1 MGATENGVFTLAREA
16 GIELDAGTAFPW
28 LSNRGHLN
36 PILAGVAPETT
47 LGILSTIHQRLGGD
61 EGLLAGKRAG
71 SSPRP
76 DFVLA
81 SANMIVEL
89 DEIQHFTSDRLA
101 TLELYP
107 RNVQL
112 AFDIGEYRALIGQWS
127 EVADRYRAAKPSAD
141 FPQAGGRRAQRAY
154 FDAVRDLVAP
164 SFGRRV
170 LRVPAPECEAAI
182 AAARLTARLPHA
194 SRSMSWPTDHEDCSY
209 TPRCYAWR
217 YEPT

>member
-36 PILAGVAPETT
+36 PILAGVVPETT

-61 EGLLAGKRAG
+61 ESLLAGKRAG

-81 SANMIVEL
+81 SATLIVEV
-89 DEIQHFTSDRLA
+89 DEIQHFTSDRLT

-107 RNVQL
+107 RNAEL
-112 AFDIGEYRALIGQWS
+112 SFEIAEYRALIRRWS
-127 EVADRYRAAKPSAD
+127 SVADSYRAAKPAVD
-141 FPQAGGRRAQRAY
+141 FPRAGGRRAQRAY

-164 SFGRRV
+164 HFGWRV
-170 LRVPAPECEAAI
+170 LRVPAPECDAAI
-182 AAARLTARLPHA
+182 AAARLTARLPQG
-194 SRSMSWPTDHEDCSY
+194 SRSP
-209 TPRCYAWR
+209 
-217 YEPT
+217 